1 MKDENLEVWFESIET
16 LLKELVS
23 KIENVEKG
31 NTQKFDQVFE
41 DFIIKMKSLR
51 LTIPQ
56 QDLSP
61 LVSKLDLILGEAKRI
76 SQPISLDEVK
86 REHYFFFFPDL
97 KAWLDRINR
106 ARVSWSLA
114 ILLAASVLGNWYLW
128 KDYNEFK
135 RADLKIRY
143 LRYFGSTGPKQD
155 LKAVD
160 SLFSIKS
167 SRDITLRSIRNY
179 ELTTM
184 QEQQRVQRI
193 KDLQSELDSLT
204 TK

>member
-61 LVSKLDLILGEAKRI
+61 LVNKLDLILGEAKRI
-76 SQPISLDEVK
+76 RQPISLDRVK

-97 KAWLDRINR
+97 KTWLDRINR

-114 ILLAASVLGNWYLW
+114 ILFTASVLGNWYLW

-135 RADLKIRY
+135 NADLKLRY
-143 LRYFGSTGPKQD
+143 LRYFGSAAPKQD
-155 LKAVD
+155 LMTVD
-160 SLFSIKS
+160 SLFSLKS
-167 SRDITLRSIRNY
+167 SRDPILSSIRNY
-179 ELTTM
+179 ELANL
-184 QEQQRVQRI
+184 QEQRRVQRI
-193 KDLQSELDSLT
+193 KDLQIELDSLT
-204 TK
+204 IK